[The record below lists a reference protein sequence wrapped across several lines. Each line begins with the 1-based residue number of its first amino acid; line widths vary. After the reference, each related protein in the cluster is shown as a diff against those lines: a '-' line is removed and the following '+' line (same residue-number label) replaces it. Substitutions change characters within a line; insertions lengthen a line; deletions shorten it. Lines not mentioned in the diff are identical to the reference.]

1 MQDISSEILMKASQ
15 GDLAAFEQIYKASAG
30 FVYNVAFRV
39 VNSKEEAE
47 EISQEVF
54 LTVYHKLKTFRF
66 EASLKTWIYRI
77 TVNCAINHSRK
88 MMKEHKRTV
97 EYDDNWVQGKTSVKG
112 GMEMS
117 SAYQEELVNSLL
129 QTLNPDQKV
138 CVILRS
144 IEDLSYQEIADVL
157 KININTVRSRLKRA
171 RETLLNL
178 RKEVGENEM

>member
-1 MQDISSEILMKASQ
+1 
-15 GDLAAFEQIYKASAG
+15 
-30 FVYNVAFRV
+30 
-39 VNSKEEAE
+39 
-47 EISQEVF
+47 
-54 LTVYHKLKTFRF
+54 
-66 EASLKTWIYRI
+66 
-77 TVNCAINHSRK
+77 
-88 MMKEHKRTV
+88 
-97 EYDDNWVQGKTSVKG
+97 
-112 GMEMS
+112 MEMS